1 VSWLYVSH
9 SPSVCGG
16 MEEVLAGP
24 GTVLA
29 GRYTIER
36 ELGRG
41 GMATVYL
48 AKDLKHG
55 RFVAIKVLRPTLAES
70 LGPGRFL
77 REISI
82 ASRLAHP
89 NILPVHDSGK
99 SEGVL
104 FYVMPY
110 VKGES
115 LRDLIRSGGQLPVED
130 AIRIAQE
137 VAHALMYAHK
147 EDVVHRDIKP
157 ENILLESGHAV
168 IADFGLARA
177 IHAAARDDLSSA
189 GLAIGTPAYMSPEQA
204 SAGDQ
209 IDGRSD
215 IYSLGCVVYE
225 MLAGEPPFT
234 GPSAQAITAKHLSM
248 PPPPLRTVRPSV
260 PAYVVAAINRSLE
273 KVPGDRFQTAGEF
286 SQALVTST
294 NTAGVR
300 RPWVSPRLRR
310 TPAIAVGLALLALL
324 AVLLWKPVSPK
335 SPIGIVILPFAGTPL
350 SGRSPQAPSS
360 QTLFAEALRWIP
372 VVRPIEGGRLV
383 GPNQSWQTVPLDDL
397 LVGAKQLG
405 GTYLLAGSWV
415 TQNGEPHVSVEL
427 YDVRNGARL
436 AKREE
441 SAKGRSLDQLLGDL
455 ALATIATLD
464 QREHLLLGPKE
475 ALLSAT
481 GSITA
486 LGHLLQGQAGFSR
499 GDLEVAAH
507 EYQAAIQADSGC
519 GLAYLRLSVVLAWQF
534 DYGPAVATID
544 SALSRRASIGARWV
558 DLLEA
563 QRYFLLGRGDSAISR
578 FQNVV
583 LSYRS
588 DIDGW
593 FGLGEALFHYGGF
606 AGYTP
611 LDAQPALERVVQLD
625 TAFAPIYDH
634 LVDLAILSGHEEQAR
649 RYLTRMPVGDASTSA
664 RQKAIAIRFGS
675 TSTRA
680 EALRQLRTI
689 DRQAISELVALWM
702 HDGFNTGLADTAAGF
717 LLGSD
722 RTPDDRRRG
731 AEFRLAVL
739 ALQHRWPEAVAM
751 WRNTVRSSAFDPWII
766 QADLAGYAAAEFA
779 TPMYAWAESLLA
791 QGATPKFAR
800 PIWDDAQ
807 QAFAALVHRG
817 AIRGDSSEVLRLM
830 HHLDSAA
837 PSPDLS
843 DRSREALRAALESRL
858 ALLAADTTTAIIELR
873 HSVSNIVEPWTWF
886 FPLSGMAPERL
897 LLAALLRARG
907 DDGEASRWRG
917 SFKNSWAV
925 GDAFFIDQLGASSRR

>member
-1 VSWLYVSH
+1 ML
-9 SPSVCGG
+9 
-16 MEEVLAGP
+16 EVVERLR
-24 GTVLA
+24 TVLA
-29 GRYTIER
+29 DRYVVDR

-48 AKDLKHG
+48 ARDLKHG
-55 RFVAIKVLRPTLAES
+55 RLVAIKVLRPALAES

-82 ASRLAHP
+82 ATRLAHP
-89 NILPVHDSGK
+89 NILPVHDSGDA
-99 SEGVL
+99 EGLL

-115 LRDLIRSGGQLPVED
+115 LRDLIGTGGQLPVED

-137 VAHALMYAHK
+137 VAHGLMYAHG

-177 IHAAARDDLSSA
+177 IHASALDDLSSA
-189 GLAIGTPAYMSPEQA
+189 GLAIGTPSYMSPEQA
-204 SAGDQ
+204 SAGNQ

-215 IYSLGCVVYE
+215 IYSLGCVLYE
-225 MLAGEPPFT
+225 MLAGEPPFS
-234 GPSAQAITAKHLSM
+234 GPSAQAIAAKHLSL

-260 PAYVVAAINRSLE
+260 PTPVVAAINRALE
-273 KVPGDRFQTAGEF
+273 KVPGDRFQTAEEF
-286 SQALVTST
+286 GQALGTSGGT
-294 NTAGVR
+294 SGVR
-300 RPWVSPRLRR
+300 RPSIWPRLDR
-310 TPAIAVGLALLALL
+310 TPAIAVGLALLLGL
-324 AVLLWKPVSPK
+324 SVLFWKPVSPR
-335 SPIGIVILPFAGTPL
+335 SPVGIVILPFAGTAD
-350 SGRSPQAPSS
+350 SGRSNLTTSP

-383 GPNQSWQTVPLDDL
+383 GPNQSWQTIPLDHL
-397 LVGAKQLG
+397 LAGAKQLG

-415 TQNGEPHVSVEL
+415 TQSNGQQVSVEL
-427 YDVRNGARL
+427 YDVRSGARL
-436 AKREE
+436 IKREE
-441 SAKGRSLDQLLGDL
+441 SAKGRSLDQLLGNL
-455 ALATIATLD
+455 ALATIATLA
-464 QREHLLLGPKE
+464 QREHLSLGPQE

-486 LGHLLQGQAGFSR
+486 LGHLLQGQAGFWR
-499 GDLEVAAH
+499 GDLEAAAH
-507 EYQAAIQADSGC
+507 EYHAAIQADSGC
-519 GLAYLRLSVVLAWQF
+519 GLAFLRLSVVLAWQF
-534 DYGPAVATID
+534 DYGTAVATID
-544 SALSRRASIGARWV
+544 SALRRRTSIGARWV

-563 QRYFLLGRGDSAISR
+563 QRHFLFGRGDSAISA

-611 LDAQPALERVVQLD
+611 LDAQPALQRVVQLD

-634 LVDLAILSGHEEQAR
+634 LVDLAILSGHEKQAR
-649 RYLTRMPVGDASTSA
+649 SYLVRMPVGDPSRAA
-664 RQKAIAIRFGS
+664 REKAIAIQFGS
-675 TSTRA
+675 ASIRA

-702 HDGFNTGLADTAAGF
+702 HDRFNTALADTVAAF

-731 AEFRLAVL
+731 AEFRLAAL
-739 ALQHRWPEAVAM
+739 AVQRRWPEAVVM
-751 WRNTVRSSAFDPWII
+751 WRNTMKSVGFDPWVI
-766 QADLAGYAAAEFA
+766 QADLAGFPTAELA
-779 TPMYAWAESLLA
+779 KPMYAWAESLLV
-791 QGATPKFAR
+791 QGAAPNFTR
-800 PIWDDAQ
+800 PVWDDAQ
-807 QAFAALVHRG
+807 QGFAALVHRG
-817 AIRGDSSEVLRLM
+817 AVRGDSSEVLRLM
-830 HHLDSAA
+830 HRLDSAA

-843 DRSREALRAALESRL
+843 DRSRDAFRAALESRL
-858 ALLAADTTTAIIELR
+858 ALLATDTTMAIVKLR
-873 HSVSNIVEPWTWF
+873 HSVGNIVEPWTWF
-886 FPLSGMAPERL
+886 FPLSGMAPERM
-897 LLAALLRARG
+897 LLATLLRARG
-907 DDGEASRWRG
+907 ADAEANRWRS

-925 GDAFFIDQLGASSRR
+925 GDAFFVARLQSGGDR